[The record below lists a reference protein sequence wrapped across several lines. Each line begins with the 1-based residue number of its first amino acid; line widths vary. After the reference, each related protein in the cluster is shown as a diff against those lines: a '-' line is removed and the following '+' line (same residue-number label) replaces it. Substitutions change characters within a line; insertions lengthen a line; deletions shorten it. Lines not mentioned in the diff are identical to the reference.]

1 MTRSRTGRRRPSRRQ
16 SSRGNRN
23 VGKSAGPR
31 RAGNRLRLGA
41 AASSRTRLRLTLLF
55 VLSLVAGIG
64 LAEPVEKQIAEWAE
78 NDFGMLERMAI
89 QGNHRLSFAEI
100 AATTGIRRGTSLAA
114 IETSVIAERLV
125 REAWIRE
132 ADVLRLPPS
141 TLLIRVEEREPRAL
155 LLPRPGNTEGT
166 GPRLVDAS
174 GHVFIASTG
183 DEALPRLVG
192 GEWLDTNGKHAV
204 LVKALALFE
213 QLQTPELSRLGDFG
227 EELLIYLPVPGSSEG
242 WRLRGRVDVVLG
254 QRELI
259 PRIHRL
265 TQLMQTEEILSAR
278 GNQRLLIDLRFA
290 EQAVLR
296 AGEKNPNKGPAAS

>member
-1 MTRSRTGRRRPSRRQ
+1 MTRSRTGRRKPSRRQ
-16 SSRGNRN
+16 SSRSNRN
-23 VGKSAGPR
+23 VGKSAGNR
-31 RAGNRLRLGA
+31 HAGNRLRLGA
-41 AASSRTRLRLTLLF
+41 AAASRTRLRLTLLF
-55 VLSLVAGIG
+55 VLSLVAGIA
-64 LAEPVEKQIAEWAE
+64 LAAPVEKQIAEWTE
-78 NDFGMLERMAI
+78 NEFGTLERMAI

-100 AATTGIRRGTSLAA
+100 AATTGIQRGTSLAG
-114 IETSVIAERLV
+114 IETSVVAERLV

-155 LLPRPGNTEGT
+155 LLPRQGKAGNPGS
-166 GPRLVDAS
+166 RLVDAS
-174 GHVFIASTG
+174 GHVFIASAG

-192 GEWLDTNGKHAV
+192 GEWLDTNGKHPV

-213 QLQTPELSRLGDFG
+213 QLQTPELARLGDFG

-242 WRLRGRVDVVLG
+242 WKLRGRVDVVLG
-254 QRELI
+254 QKDLI
-259 PRIHRL
+259 PRIQRL
-265 TQLMQTEEILSAR
+265 TQLMGTEEVLSAR

-296 AGEKNPNKGPAAS
+296 AGKKNPNKGPAES